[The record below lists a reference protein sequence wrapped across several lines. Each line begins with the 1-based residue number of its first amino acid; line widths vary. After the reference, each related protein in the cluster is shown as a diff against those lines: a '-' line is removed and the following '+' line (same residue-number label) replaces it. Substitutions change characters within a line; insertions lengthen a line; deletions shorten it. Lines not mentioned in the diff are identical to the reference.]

1 MLLRRFPYWSTGHEF
16 ISSHAS
22 AAGNLRAAFASAH
35 ALATLRPSAATPYIL
50 FARCHLAGQQ
60 FEAAAK
66 NARKALELDPFNDAA
81 KEELSAALISIGH
94 FDEANQVLESISDY
108 SRMSQ
113 VHSMKAFLSFQ
124 RQTREHSHLAPS
136 RHPLPQPPR
145 KDLTNS

>member
-35 ALATLRPSAATPYIL
+35 ALAALRPSAATPYIL

-66 NARKALELDPFNDAA
+66 NARTALELDPSNNAA
-81 KEELSAALISIGH
+81 KEELAAALIPLER
-94 FDEANQVLESISDY
+94 FAEAYQHLETIPNAQ
-108 SRMSQ
+108 RTPH
-113 VHSMKAFLSFQ
+113 VHSMTEFLHFQ
-124 RQTREHSHLAPS
+124 GQSAEKT
-136 RHPLPQPPR
+136 
-145 KDLTNS
+145 